1 MKKKSAAQAC
11 LVGSA
16 PGRGTGGGRAR
27 RTVAVRVG
35 RLTVGGGAPVSVQ
48 SMTKTD
54 TRDVGATVRQL
65 RALARAGCEIG
76 RVAVPDR
83 GALAAFARIRA
94 KVALPLVADIHFDH
108 QLAIACIEAGAD
120 KVRVNP
126 GNIGGTA
133 RLQEV
138 GRRALARGCALR
150 VGVNAGSLEREIFA
164 RHGGAT
170 PPALVESARRAIA
183 DLEAVGF
190 TAIVVS
196 LKASSVPH
204 TIAAYRLAARAL
216 RYPLHLGVTEA
227 GFGLAGVVKSAIGTG
242 ALLADGIGDTLR
254 VSLTDSP
261 LAEVRVGRE
270 ILAALGLRRTGVEI
284 VSCPTCGRCGVD
296 LQRTAR
302 AVRRS
307 LADVSEPLTV
317 AVMGCPVNGPGEA
330 KAADVGLAG
339 GRGKAVLFA
348 RGQVLKTVPE
358 SRMIAELTDAVRQEA
373 ARRVRARGGG

>member
-1 MKKKSAAQAC
+1 MRGAAAAP
-11 LVGSA
+11 VG
-16 PGRGTGGGRAR
+16 

-35 RLTVGGGAPVSVQ
+35 ALTVGGGAPVSVQ

-65 RALARAGCEIG
+65 RALERAGCQIG

-83 GALAAFARIRA
+83 GALEAFARIRG
-94 KVALPLVADIHFDH
+94 KVSLPLVADIHFDH
-108 QLAIACIEAGAD
+108 RLAIACIAAGAD
-120 KVRVNP
+120 KVRINP

-133 RLQEV
+133 RMQEV
-138 GRRALARGCALR
+138 ALRAQERGCAIR
-150 VGVNAGSLEREIFA
+150 VGVNAGSLEREIA
-164 RHGGAT
+164 AKHGGAT
-170 PPALVESARRAIA
+170 PAALVESAQRAVR

-227 GFGLAGVVKSAIGTG
+227 GFGLAGIVKSSVGMGT
-242 ALLADGIGDTLR
+242 LLADGIGDTLR

-261 LAEVRVGRE
+261 LVEVRVGRE
-270 ILAALGLRRTGVEI
+270 ILASLGLRREGVEI

-296 LQRTAR
+296 LRRTAR
-302 AVRRS
+302 AVARA
-307 LADVSEPLTV
+307 LADVAEPLTV

-339 GRGKAVLFA
+339 GRGKAVIFA

-358 SRMIAELTDAVRQEA
+358 SRMIAALTGAVREEA
-373 ARRVRARGGG
+373 ARRRRARGRG